1 MDTEEKNVATLGDQF
16 RQARENLGLSLEA
29 AAKKLNLRTQI
40 LQFIENDEFAQKSI
54 PATFMQGYVRSYAK
68 LVKLPESA
76 WKGAIPSFGEIP
88 KNDLSRAARLDKAIN
103 PHSSHNTRWI
113 GYFTTVI
120 LLFVA
125 GMTALWWWEN
135 YQQSNKERETLV
147 QNYTPAETAA
157 ERPKELLPAFQ
168 VPVALTDAPV
178 TTETP
183 TASEQPESQT
193 ADTAISDPVSADET
207 DARPTAVSTNEQNS
221 AQSAAENSNDSQPA
235 EQPVVADGDL
245 QIEITAATSWI
256 SVKDAK
262 RKVLAQKEYRQG
274 ETLNFKDGA
283 PYAVIIG
290 APSNVKITYKGE
302 DYPLKV
308 DGRVAKLKFQ

>member
-29 AAKKLNLRTQI
+29 AAKKLNLRAQV
-40 LQFIENDEFAQKSI
+40 LQCIENNEFAQKSI

-68 LVKLPESA
+68 LVKLPESV
-76 WKGAIPSFGEIP
+76 WKGAVPSFGEIP
-88 KNDLSRAARLDKAIN
+88 KNDLSRAARVDKAIN
-103 PHSSHNTRWI
+103 PHSSHNNRWI
-113 GYFTTVI
+113 GYFTTII

-147 QNYTPAETAA
+147 QNYTPIE
-157 ERPKELLPAFQ
+157 
-168 VPVALTDAPV
+168 
-178 TTETP
+178 
-183 TASEQPESQT
+183 TASEPSKEPLPEVQT
-193 ADTAISDPVSADET
+193 PVAPAEASADT
-207 DARPTAVSTNEQNS
+207 S
-221 AQSAAENSNDSQPA
+221 AQSEQATTDTTLTDPSPVNETNAQPAVEAPNAQNNSQSAVENSDVFQTA
-235 EQPVVADGDL
+235 EQPVADGDL

-290 APSNVKITYKGE
+290 APGNVKITYKGE
-302 DYPLKV
+302 NYPLKV
-308 DGRVAKLKFQ
+308 DGRVAKFKLQ

>member
-1 MDTEEKNVATLGDQF
+1 MDTEQKNVATLGEQF

-29 AAKKLNLRTQI
+29 AAKKLNLRAQV
-40 LQFIENDEFAQKSI
+40 LQCIENNEFAQKSI

-68 LVKLPESA
+68 LVKLPESV
-76 WKGAIPSFGEIP
+76 WKGAVPSFGEIP
-88 KNDLSRAARLDKAIN
+88 KNDLSRAARVDKAIN
-103 PHSSHNTRWI
+103 PHSSHNNRWI
-113 GYFTTVI
+113 GYFTTII

-147 QNYTPAETAA
+147 QNYTPIE
-157 ERPKELLPAFQ
+157 
-168 VPVALTDAPV
+168 
-178 TTETP
+178 
-183 TASEQPESQT
+183 TASEPSKEPLPEVQAPAAPAEAS
-193 ADTAISDPVSADET
+193 ADTP
-207 DARPTAVSTNEQNS
+207 
-221 AQSAAENSNDSQPA
+221 AQSEQSTAAATLTDSSQVNETNTQPAVEAPNAQNNNQSAVENSDVFQTA
-235 EQPVVADGDL
+235 EQPAADGDL

-290 APSNVKITYKGE
+290 APGNVKITYKGE
-302 DYPLKV
+302 NYPLKV
-308 DGRVAKLKFQ
+308 DGRVAKFKLQ

>member
-29 AAKKLNLRTQI
+29 AAKKLNLRTQV
-40 LQFIENDEFAQKSI
+40 LQCIENNEFAQKSI

-68 LVKLPESA
+68 LVKLPESV
-76 WKGAIPSFGEIP
+76 WKGAIPSFGEMP
-88 KNDLSRAARLDKAIN
+88 KNDLSRAARVDKAIN
-103 PHSSHNTRWI
+103 PHSSHNNRWI
-113 GYFTTVI
+113 GYFTAVI

-147 QNYTPAETAA
+147 QNYTPAETAS
-157 ERPKELLPAFQ
+157 ERSNALLPTVQEF
-168 VPVALTDAPV
+168 VASTVETAAP
-178 TTETP
+178 TTVSSEQ
-183 TASEQPESQT
+183 SEQPAVNT
-193 ADTAISDPVSADET
+193 PTSDST
-207 DARPTAVSTNEQNS
+207 STNEPDVQPTVEASNERNNE
-221 AQSAAENSNDSQPA
+221 QSAVENADNSQAA
-235 EQPVVADGDL
+235 EQPAVAADGDL

-302 DYPLKV
+302 SYPLKV
-308 DGRVAKLKFQ
+308 DGRVAKFKLQ

>member
-29 AAKKLNLRTQI
+29 AAKKLNLRAQV
-40 LQFIENDEFAQKSI
+40 LQCIENNEFAQKSI

-68 LVKLPESA
+68 LVKLPESV
-76 WKGAIPSFGEIP
+76 WKGAVPSFGEIP
-88 KNDLSRAARLDKAIN
+88 KNDLSRAARVDKAIN
-103 PHSSHNTRWI
+103 PHSSHNNRWI
-113 GYFTTVI
+113 GYFTTII

-147 QNYTPAETAA
+147 QNYTPIE
-157 ERPKELLPAFQ
+157 
-168 VPVALTDAPV
+168 
-178 TTETP
+178 
-183 TASEQPESQT
+183 TASEPSKEPLPAVQT
-193 ADTAISDPVSADET
+193 PAAPAEASADT
-207 DARPTAVSTNEQNS
+207 S
-221 AQSAAENSNDSQPA
+221 AQSEQATTDTTLTAPSPSNETNTQPAVEAPNAQNNNQSAVENSDVFQTA
-235 EQPVVADGDL
+235 EQPVADGDL

-290 APSNVKITYKGE
+290 APGNVKITYKGE
-302 DYPLKV
+302 NYPLKV
-308 DGRVAKLKFQ
+308 DGRVAKFKLQ

>member
-1 MDTEEKNVATLGDQF
+1 MDTEEKNVATLGEQF
-16 RQARENLGLSLEA
+16 RRARENLGLSLEA
-29 AAKKLNLRTQI
+29 AAKKLNLRAQV
-40 LQFIENDEFAQKSI
+40 LQCIENNEFVQKSI

-76 WKGAIPSFGEIP
+76 WKGAVPSFGEIP
-88 KNDLSRAARLDKAIN
+88 KNDLSRAARVDKAIN
-103 PHSSHNTRWI
+103 PHSSHNNRWI
-113 GYFTTVI
+113 GYFTTII

-147 QNYTPAETAA
+147 QNYTPIETAS
-157 ERPKELLPAFQ
+157 EQSKELLPAVQ
-168 VPVALTDAPV
+168 TPAAP
-178 TTETP
+178 TE
-183 TASEQPESQT
+183 AS
-193 ADTAISDPVSADET
+193 ADTP
-207 DARPTAVSTNEQNS
+207 
-221 AQSAAENSNDSQPA
+221 AQSGQSTTDTTVTDTHPVNETNTQPAVEAPNTQNNSQSAVENSDVFQTA
-235 EQPVVADGDL
+235 EQPAADGDL

-283 PYAVIIG
+283 PYAIIIG
-290 APSNVKITYKGE
+290 APGNVKITYKGE

-308 DGRVAKLKFQ
+308 DGRVAKFKLQ

>member
-1 MDTEEKNVATLGDQF
+1 MDTEEKNVATLGEQF

-29 AAKKLNLRTQI
+29 AAKKLNLRAQV
-40 LQFIENDEFAQKSI
+40 LQCIENNEFAQKSI

-68 LVKLPESA
+68 LVKLPESV
-76 WKGAIPSFGEIP
+76 WKGAVPSFGEIP
-88 KNDLSRAARLDKAIN
+88 KNDLSRAARVDKAIN
-103 PHSSHNTRWI
+103 PHSSHNNRWI
-113 GYFTTVI
+113 GYFTTII

-147 QNYTPAETAA
+147 QNYTPIETAS
-157 ERPKELLPAFQ
+157 EPPKELLPEVQ
-168 VPVALTDAPV
+168 VPAAPAEASADTPAQSEQSTAAATLTDSSQV
-178 TTETP
+178 NETN
-183 TASEQPESQT
+183 TQP
-193 ADTAISDPVSADET
+193 
-207 DARPTAVSTNEQNS
+207 AVEVPNTQNHN
-221 AQSAAENSNDSQPA
+221 QSAVENSDVFQTA
-235 EQPVVADGDL
+235 EQPATDGDL

-290 APSNVKITYKGE
+290 APGNVKITYKGE
-302 DYPLKV
+302 NYPLKV
-308 DGRVAKLKFQ
+308 DGRVAKFKLQ

>member
-1 MDTEEKNVATLGDQF
+1 MDTEEKNVATLGEQF
-16 RQARENLGLSLEA
+16 RRARENLGLPLEA
-29 AAKKLNLRTQI
+29 AAKKLNLRAQV
-40 LQFIENDEFAQKSI
+40 LQCIENNEFAQKSI

-68 LVKLPESA
+68 LVKLPESV
-76 WKGAIPSFGEIP
+76 WKGAVPSFGEIP
-88 KNDLSRAARLDKAIN
+88 KNDLSRAARVDKAIN
-103 PHSSHNTRWI
+103 PHSSHNNRWI
-113 GYFTTVI
+113 GYFTTII

-147 QNYTPAETAA
+147 QNYTPIETAS
-157 ERPKELLPAFQ
+157 EQSKELLPAVQ
-168 VPVALTDAPV
+168 TPAAP
-178 TTETP
+178 TE
-183 TASEQPESQT
+183 AS
-193 ADTAISDPVSADET
+193 ADTPAQAEQSTTDTTVTDTPPVNET
-207 DARPTAVSTNEQNS
+207 NTQPAVEAPNAQNNN
-221 AQSAAENSNDSQPA
+221 QSAVENSDVFQTA
-235 EQPVVADGDL
+235 EQPAADGDL

-283 PYAVIIG
+283 PYAIIIG
-290 APSNVKITYKGE
+290 APGNVKITYKGE

-308 DGRVAKLKFQ
+308 DGRVAKFKLQ

>member
-1 MDTEEKNVATLGDQF
+1 MDTEEKNVATLGEQF
-16 RQARENLGLSLEA
+16 RRARENLGLPLEA
-29 AAKKLNLRTQI
+29 AAKKLNLRAQV
-40 LQFIENDEFAQKSI
+40 LQCIENNEFAQKSI

-76 WKGAIPSFGEIP
+76 WKGAVPSFGEIP
-88 KNDLSRAARLDKAIN
+88 KNDLSRAARVDKAIN
-103 PHSSHNTRWI
+103 PHSSHNNRWI
-113 GYFTTVI
+113 GYFTTII

-147 QNYTPAETAA
+147 QNYTPIETAS
-157 ERPKELLPAFQ
+157 EQSKELLPAVQ
-168 VPVALTDAPV
+168 TPAAP
-178 TTETP
+178 TE
-183 TASEQPESQT
+183 AS
-193 ADTAISDPVSADET
+193 ADTPAQAEQSTTDTTVTDTPPVNET
-207 DARPTAVSTNEQNS
+207 NTQPAVEAPNAQNNN
-221 AQSAAENSNDSQPA
+221 QSAVENSDVFQTA
-235 EQPVVADGDL
+235 EQPAADGDL

-283 PYAVIIG
+283 PYAIIIG
-290 APSNVKITYKGE
+290 APGNVKITYKGE

-308 DGRVAKLKFQ
+308 DGRVAKFKLQ

>member
-1 MDTEEKNVATLGDQF
+1 MDTEEKNVATLGEQF

-29 AAKKLNLRTQI
+29 AAKKLNLRAQV
-40 LQFIENDEFAQKSI
+40 LQCIENNEFAQKSI

-68 LVKLPESA
+68 LVKLPESV
-76 WKGAIPSFGEIP
+76 WKGAVPSFGEIP
-88 KNDLSRAARLDKAIN
+88 KNDLSRAARVDKAIN
-103 PHSSHNTRWI
+103 PHSSHNNRWI
-113 GYFTTVI
+113 GYFTTII

-147 QNYTPAETAA
+147 QNYTPIETAS
-157 ERPKELLPAFQ
+157 EPSKELLPEVQAPAAPAEASADTPAQ
-168 VPVALTDAPV
+168 SEQSVAAATLTDSSRVNETNTQPAVEAPN
-178 TTETP
+178 
-183 TASEQPESQT
+183 A
-193 ADTAISDPVSADET
+193 
-207 DARPTAVSTNEQNS
+207 QNNN
-221 AQSAAENSNDSQPA
+221 QSAVENSDVFQTA
-235 EQPVVADGDL
+235 EQPVADGDL

-290 APSNVKITYKGE
+290 APGNVKITYKGE
-302 DYPLKV
+302 NYPLKV
-308 DGRVAKLKFQ
+308 DGRVAKFKLQ

>member
-29 AAKKLNLRTQI
+29 AAKKLNLRAQV
-40 LQFIENDEFAQKSI
+40 LQCIENNEFAQKSI

-68 LVKLPESA
+68 LVKLPESV
-76 WKGAIPSFGEIP
+76 WKGAVPSFGEIP
-88 KNDLSRAARLDKAIN
+88 KNDLSRAARVDKAIN
-103 PHSSHNTRWI
+103 PHSSHNNRWI
-113 GYFTTVI
+113 GYFTTII

-147 QNYTPAETAA
+147 QNYTPIE
-157 ERPKELLPAFQ
+157 
-168 VPVALTDAPV
+168 
-178 TTETP
+178 
-183 TASEQPESQT
+183 TASEPSKEPLPEVQAPAAPAEAS
-193 ADTAISDPVSADET
+193 ADTP
-207 DARPTAVSTNEQNS
+207 
-221 AQSAAENSNDSQPA
+221 AQSEQSTAAATLTDSSQVNETNTQPAVEVPNTQNHNQSAVENSDVFQTA
-235 EQPVVADGDL
+235 EQPATDGDL

-290 APSNVKITYKGE
+290 APGNVKITYKGE
-302 DYPLKV
+302 NYPLKV
-308 DGRVAKLKFQ
+308 DGRVAKFKLQ